1 MNNWWLPENRAHTI
15 ALACAVTLICA
26 ITFLHG
32 CASRP
37 GNCALTLVGKNV
49 EYVCNY

>member
-1 MNNWWLPENRAHTI
+1 MKNWWLPENRYHTL
-15 ALACAVTLICA
+15 ALALALTLICA
-26 ITFLHG
+26 VTFLAG

-37 GNCALTLVGKNV
+37 GNCQMMLVGKNV